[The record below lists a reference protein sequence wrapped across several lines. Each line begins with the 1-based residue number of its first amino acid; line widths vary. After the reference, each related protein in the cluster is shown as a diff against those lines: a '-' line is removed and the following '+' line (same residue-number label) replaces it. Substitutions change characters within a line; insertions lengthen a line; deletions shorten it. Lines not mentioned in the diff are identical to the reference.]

1 MASLDL
7 EWSAPE
13 FHYYEKGA
21 RWYAGAALAA
31 LAAIAVALW
40 NRNFLFAAFIGIAA
54 AVVVSWTRRRPNTI
68 AFSVSERGVEAN
80 GKRLYALDELEAFA
94 LVPETHDPA
103 WSELILRSKRQV
115 NRWARILVP
124 REDHER
130 VRLEFAA
137 ILPEEDYTESALEA
151 FLHILRF

>member
-1 MASLDL
+1 MNLT
-7 EWSAPE
+7 WSAPE
-13 FHYYEKGA
+13 FHYYEKGK

-31 LAAIAVALW
+31 LASIAIALW

-54 AVVVSWTRRRPNTI
+54 AVVFAWTRRRPHTI
-68 AFSVSERGVEAN
+68 AFSVSDGGIEAN
-80 GKRLYALDELEAFA
+80 GKRLYALDELDAFS

-103 WSELILRSKRQV
+103 WSELILRTKRQM
-115 NRWARILVP
+115 NRWTRILVP

-130 VRLEFAA
+130 IREEFAA
-137 ILPEEDYTESALEA
+137 ILPEENYTESALEA